1 MRALRC
7 EQSENSAQIRLVR
20 DAPEPSPVPGE
31 ARVRTLIA
39 GISETDLALAHGWR
53 PSEHNAGAITMG
65 HEFVGIVE
73 SIGSTQDKKIAERF
87 GGKRIAGLPLVS
99 CGKCDLCKRGLAS
112 HCREKTILGVMGRDG
127 CLADGFT
134 LPLRNLVALPDD
146 LDDER
151 ATFASSLSEAIHASQ
166 QVHLEGKPY
175 ITILGEGTLALL
187 CAQVMNKLNA
197 SVRLVS
203 RNEFNLGLC
212 DKWQVRHRHLD
223 EVGRREDQDVVV
235 DCTGS
240 ADGLATALRLVRPRG
255 TILLKSIASFSGTPD
270 APFDTSAIV
279 MKEVRIQGSR
289 AGGIS
294 EAIEMLRREQ
304 VEVASLITRKV
315 DLDVAEQAMRWA
327 SEADQ
332 VKVLVRAAA

>member
-1 MRALRC
+1 MV
-7 EQSENSAQIRLVR
+7 RLIR
-20 DAPEPSPVPGE
+20 DAPEPSPAPGE
-31 ARVRTLIA
+31 ARLRTLIA
-39 GISETDLALAHGWR
+39 GISESDLALSRGWR
-53 PSEHNAGAITMG
+53 SGAEPLHGLTIG
-65 HEFVGIVE
+65 HEFVAIVD
-73 SIGSTQDKKIAERF
+73 SVGSSKDQHARLQ
-87 GGKRIAGLPLVS
+87 GKRVVGGPAVS
-99 CGKCDLCKRGLAS
+99 CGKCDLCRRGLAT
-112 HCREKTILGVMGRDG
+112 HCREQTILGIRDRHG
-127 CLADGFT
+127 CLADAFT

-151 ATFASSLSEAIHASQ
+151 ATFSAPLSEAIHASQ

-203 RNEFNLGLC
+203 RNETNLALC

-223 EVGRREDQDVVV
+223 EVGRREDQDIVV

-240 ADGLATALRLVRPRG
+240 SEGLATALRLVRPRG
-255 TILLKSIASFSGTPD
+255 TILLKSLSPSMASDGTG
-270 APFDTSAIV
+270 FETTAIV

-289 AGGIS
+289 AGGVT

-315 DLDVAEQAMRWA
+315 DLDEGERAMLWAAEP
-327 SEADQ
+327 EQ